1 MARLKAPPSRLSAI
15 RPKLQAPNDEAG
27 RSRFRDANTPGRGM
41 MRSRKWRGDDNGVG
55 GLRWHILNR
64 DLFTCRICG
73 AVHADT
79 RMLEADHI
87 VPHKGDAA
95 LFWDKDNL
103 WCVCGDCH
111 RSVCQRIEAQ
121 NDGYPDLIR
130 QAKMAAAIK
139 DSHNARDR
147 VK

>member
-1 MARLKAPPSRLSAI
+1 MARLPTLKPRLSA
-15 RPKLQAPNDEAG
+15 PLTKLQAPKDEAG
-27 RSRFRDANTPGRGM
+27 RSRFRDANTPGRAM

-55 GLRWHILNR
+55 GLRWHILKR

-87 VPHKGDAA
+87 VPHKGDPK

-111 RSVCQRIEAQ
+111 RTVCQRIEARHA
-121 NDGYPDLIR
+121 GYPDLIR
-130 QAKMAAAIK
+130 DAKGKAAIGGLI
-139 DSHNARDR
+139 SG
-147 VK
+147 

>member
-15 RPKLQAPNDEAG
+15 RPKLQAPKYEAG
-27 RSRFRDANTPGRGM
+27 RSRFRNANTPGRGM

-55 GLRWHILNR
+55 GLRWHILKR

-87 VPHKGDAA
+87 VPHKGDHK
-95 LFWDKDNL
+95 LFWDPKNHQAL
-103 WCVCGDCH
+103 CKQCH
-111 RSVCQRIEAQ
+111 DRHKQRLEKSGAVIGCDL
-121 NDGYPDLIR
+121 DGVPIDPGHHWHR
-130 QAKMAAAIK
+130 G
-139 DSHNARDR
+139 
-147 VK
+147 

>member
-1 MARLKAPPSRLSAI
+1 MARLKAPPSRLSVI
-15 RPKLQAPNDEAG
+15 RPKLQSPKDEAG

-95 LFWDKDNL
+95 LFWDKGNL

-130 QAKMAAAIK
+130 QAKMAAAI
-139 DSHNARDR
+139 R
-147 VK
+147 

>member
-1 MARLKAPPSRLSAI
+1 MARLPTLRPKLTAP
-15 RPKLQAPNDEAG
+15 RPKLQAPKDEAG

-55 GLRWHILNR
+55 GLRWHILKR

-73 AVHADT
+73 AMNADT
-79 RMLEADHI
+79 RNLEADHI

-121 NDGYPDLIR
+121 HAGYPELIR
-130 QAKMAAAIK
+130 EAKMAAVT
-139 DSHNARDR
+139 R
-147 VK
+147 

>member
-1 MARLKAPPSRLSAI
+1 MARLPTLKPLLTAP
-15 RPKLQAPNDEAG
+15 RPKLQAPKDEAG

-55 GLRWHILNR
+55 GLRWHILKR
-64 DLFTCRICG
+64 DLFTCRMCG

-79 RMLEADHI
+79 RGLEADHI
-87 VPHKGDAA
+87 VPHKGDPA
-95 LFWDKDNL
+95 LFWDRDNL
-103 WCVCGDCH
+103 WCVCGSCH
-111 RSVCQRIEAQ
+111 ATVCQRIEAR
-121 NDGYPDLIR
+121 NAGYPELIR

-139 DSHNARDR
+139 DSHKARDR

>member
-1 MARLKAPPSRLSAI
+1 
-15 RPKLQAPNDEAG
+15 
-27 RSRFRDANTPGRGM
+27 M

-55 GLRWHILNR
+55 GLRWHILKR

-87 VPHKGDAA
+87 VPHKGDAS
-95 LFWDKDNL
+95 LFWDKSNL

-111 RSVCQRIEAQ
+111 RTVCQSIEAQ
-121 NDGYPDLIR
+121 HAGYPELIR
-130 QAKMAAAIK
+130 EAKAAAAI
-139 DSHNARDR
+139 R
-147 VK
+147 